1 MKLDIFI
8 DTNIFLRV
16 LIAGTEERVFND
28 CRNLLEK
35 VKFKQLSGYT
45 SSLVLAEINW
55 TLGSYYSLPRAE
67 VVEALKGI
75 IHLKNL
81 GITDDFNVEY
91 AVDIYAGNKK
101 VKFIDC
107 LISSIKKIRT
117 GKIHLVSYDRDFD
130 SLGIKRLEP
139 AFFTHK

>member
-1 MKLDIFI
+1 LDIFI

-16 LIAGTEERVFND
+16 LIAETDKKVFND

-35 VKFKQLSGYT
+35 VKSKKLSGYT

-55 TLGSYYSLPRAE
+55 TLGSYYSFPRGE
-67 VVEALKGI
+67 VAEALKGI

-81 GITDDFNVEY
+81 GITDDFNAEY
-91 AVDIYAGNKK
+91 AVDIYADNKK

-107 LISSIKKIRT
+107 LISSIKEIRT
-117 GKIHLVSYDRDFD
+117 GKLQVVSYDRDFD
-130 SLGIKRLEP
+130 SLGVKRIEP
-139 AFFTHK
+139 AFFTRQ